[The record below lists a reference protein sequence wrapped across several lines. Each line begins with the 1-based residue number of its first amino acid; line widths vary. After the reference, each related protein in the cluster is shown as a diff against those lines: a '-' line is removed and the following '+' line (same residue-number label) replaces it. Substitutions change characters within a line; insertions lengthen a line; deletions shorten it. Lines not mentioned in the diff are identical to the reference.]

1 MPYRCVF
8 LPDRTSKGHDPWAE
22 PGCEPSLA
30 EVLDDPLV
38 HLVMRRDG
46 VELLQLRQIIAQ
58 AQAQLG
64 EGRCCGFTA

>member
-1 MPYRCVF
+1 MSHRCVF
-8 LPDRTSKGHDPWAE
+8 LPHPTSRGHDVWAE
-22 PGCEPSLA
+22 AGCEPSLA

-64 EGRCCGFTA
+64 QGRCRGFAA